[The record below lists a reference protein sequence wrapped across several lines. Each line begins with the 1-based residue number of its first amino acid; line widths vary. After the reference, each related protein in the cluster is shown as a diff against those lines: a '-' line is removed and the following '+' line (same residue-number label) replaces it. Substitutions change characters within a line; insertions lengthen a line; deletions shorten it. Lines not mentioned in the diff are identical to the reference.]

1 MTDQTADLP
10 QSGASADAH
19 SSFERLA
26 WTTLAFTVGVI
37 LFGAYVRISGSG
49 AGCGQHWPTCNGEI
63 VHLPRTLQT
72 AIELTHRV
80 TSGTSLLLVVA
91 LLVWA
96 RRTFPAG
103 HAARRASAFALVFM
117 IGEAL
122 IGAVLVKLDL
132 VGHNASLA
140 RAVVMGLHLVNT
152 WLLTGSLAVA
162 AWSARHPV
170 PRHFRPSG
178 WDWLLALGLC
188 LSVGVAMLGAVTAL
202 GDTLF
207 PVTEGAGMA
216 QRLAEDQSVTAN
228 FLQRARVY
236 HPLFAVAVSA
246 LLLYVAPAAM
256 ERHDTPQVRRLAR
269 IVLGLVLLQVAG
281 GLLNISLSA
290 PGWMQLVHL
299 GLANALW
306 ISLVLLYTSSRA
318 SEAGALA
325 RA

>member
-1 MTDQTADLP
+1 MTGPATDIPLD
-10 QSGASADAH
+10 GASADP
-19 SSFERLA
+19 SRSFERLA
-26 WTTLAFTVGVI
+26 WITLAFTVAVI

-63 VHLPRTLQT
+63 IHLPRTVQT

-96 RRTFPAG
+96 RRSFAPG
-103 HAARRASAFALVFM
+103 HVARGAASAALVFM

-132 VGHNASLA
+132 VGHNASVA

-162 AWSARHPV
+162 AWAASRPT
-170 PRHFRPSG
+170 PRRWTPSG

-188 LSVGVAMLGAVTAL
+188 AAVIVAMLGAVTAL

-207 PVTEGAGMA
+207 PVAHGEGVM
-216 QRLAEDQSVTAN
+216 QRLADDQGVAAS
-228 FLQRARVY
+228 FLQRARIY
-236 HPLFAVAVSA
+236 HPLFAVIASA
-246 LLLYVAPAAM
+246 LVLYLAPAAA
-256 ERHDTPQVRRLAR
+256 ERHDAAPVRRLSQ
-269 IVLGLVLLQVAG
+269 IVIALVIIQVAG
-281 GLLNISLSA
+281 GVLNIVLSA
-290 PGWMQLVHL
+290 PGWMQLAHL
-299 GLANALW
+299 ALANALW
-306 ISLVLLYTSSRA
+306 IALVLLYTASRA
-318 SEAGALA
+318 HVTSAA
-325 RA
+325 